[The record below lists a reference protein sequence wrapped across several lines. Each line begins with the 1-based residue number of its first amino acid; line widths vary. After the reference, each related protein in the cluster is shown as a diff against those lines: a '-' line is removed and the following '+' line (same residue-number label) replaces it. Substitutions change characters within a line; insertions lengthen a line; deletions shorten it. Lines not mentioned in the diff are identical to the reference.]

1 MFTSLYGL
9 QCCSK
14 KKQVLALSSCIVR
27 LPRRNDLYPKYLF
40 LTWINSHLPRCHFL
54 QASDFFAKLC
64 QARRSAKA
72 FSVIIY
78 SKQGDLVLTSPIAV
92 HKPQGVTSAD
102 VIRTLQKHFNP
113 SKTFK
118 PWLEEER
125 ERRNRESGLQ
135 RKRRR
140 HQRLEVKIGHG
151 GTLDPLA
158 TGVLITGIGKG
169 TKSLQDFLA
178 CTKSYET
185 VVTFGAET
193 DTYDCLGKVVRRA
206 PYEHITREAVEKA
219 LEKFRG
225 NIMQQPPIFSA
236 LRVNG
241 KKLYEYAREG
251 KMPPVEIKHRP
262 VEVLS
267 MEIVEWYEPG
277 THNYQLPQEEMT
289 GNEKAVAE
297 QLLDQ
302 GASASAPVEGEA
314 TKGDPEASSSTKR
327 KSPPPADEAKDDSA
341 EATKKQKVSET
352 EAAPAAS
359 EPSAPEPAATEAP
372 AKPEQLK
379 PQPPAVKI
387 KMTVTSGF
395 YVRSLAHDLGKALGS
410 CGLMSELVRSRQGDF
425 ELSPEKVLEYKDLEA
440 GEEVWG
446 PKVEK
451 FLQDWENK
459 RAAKAEAEAEA
470 TAQ

>member
-1 MFTSLYGL
+1 MPFPPGF
-9 QCCSK
+9 
-14 KKQVLALSSCIVR
+14 R
-27 LPRRNDLYPKYLF
+27 LFRKTMSGEKILEGVF
-40 LTWINSHLPRCHFL
+40 
-54 QASDFFAKLC
+54 
-64 QARRSAKA
+64 
-72 FSVIIY
+72 
-78 SKQGDLVLTSPIAV
+78 AV

-125 ERRNRESGLQ
+125 ARRDRESQFQ

-140 HQRLEVKIGHG
+140 HQRLDVKIGHG

-185 VVTFGAET
+185 IVTFGAET
-193 DTYDCLGKVVRRA
+193 DTYDRLGKIVRRA

-219 LEKFRG
+219 LEQFRG
-225 NIMQQPPIFSA
+225 EIMQKPPIFSA

-251 KMPPVEIKHRP
+251 KMPPIEIKHRP
-262 VEVLS
+262 VEVLN

-277 THNYQLPQEEMT
+277 THEYKWPEVEMT
-289 GNEKAVAE
+289 GDEKAVAE
-297 QLLDQ
+297 KLLDQ
-302 GASASAPVEGEA
+302 EASVPAPPAEGDA
-314 TKGDPEASSSTKR
+314 TSQAPEASSTKR
-327 KSPPPADEAKDDSA
+327 KSPPPADEVKDDGA
-341 EATKKQKVSET
+341 EAAKKQKVSES
-352 EAAPAAS
+352 EAAPIAP
-359 EPSAPEPAATEAP
+359 EPTAPEPATTEAP
-372 AKPEQLK
+372 VVPAEEPK

-395 YVRSLAHDLGKALGS
+395 YVRSLAHDLGKAVGS
-410 CGLMSELVRSRQGDF
+410 CALMSELVRSRQGDY
-425 ELSPEKVLEYKDLEA
+425 ELSPDKVLEYKDLDA

-451 FLQDWENK
+451 FLTEWEEK
-459 RAAKAEAEAEA
+459 RATKAKAEA
-470 TAQ
+470 AQ